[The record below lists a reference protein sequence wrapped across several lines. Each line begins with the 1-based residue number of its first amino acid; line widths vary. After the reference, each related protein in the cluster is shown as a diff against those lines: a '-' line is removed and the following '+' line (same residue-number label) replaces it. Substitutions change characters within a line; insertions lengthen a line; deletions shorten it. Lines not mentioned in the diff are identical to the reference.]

1 MQSTFLKSL
10 SALFVFFLCSFAFA
24 QSAEREIILVFKTH
38 FDIGYTDLVENVL
51 KRYRTEM
58 IDHALEVADRNRE
71 LPPEKQFVWT
81 LPGWPLAKILEDWE
95 GQTPERKERAL
106 QAFREGR
113 FAVHALPFTL
123 HSETVELEDLIRG
136 LRFASDLSRSIDVP
150 LPKDAKMTDV
160 PSHTWVLP
168 TLLKHAGIE
177 FLHLGCNP
185 ASASPNVPA
194 LFWWEGPD
202 GSRVLTMYSA
212 ANYGSGITPPDD
224 WPYKTWLALI
234 HTGDNHG
241 PPSPEE
247 VSRLLDEAK
256 EKMPEATVRIGRLS
270 DFAEAILKEHA
281 ELPVVRGDMPDSWIH
296 GPMCDPEGEKI
307 ARNARPK
314 MVASEMID
322 TEQRLWNV
330 AGLQPLAETQ
340 HRLKQAYEQS
350 LLYGEHTWGGA
361 LAWITSY
368 SPAHI
373 DFPYGPRWAA
383 DRAAGR
389 FERIEKSWEDH
400 TGYAREAGRLTSD
413 LLDDAL
419 GSLVAAVGGRDESS
433 IVVFNSLP
441 WEQTMLVCCSIGQ
454 GEVVALYRVGDD
466 EKRRSVPFFRD
477 QTQMHT
483 LDGEIVSAKN
493 DISFLAEKIP
503 ACGYRCFELKQQSSI
518 PPKKPGTLF
527 AFDRESG
534 SFETPFYK
542 GKIDLKR
549 GTIAELI
556 DLRTG
561 RTLSAADGEQQI
573 GQLLHEYF
581 DADQVRAY
589 NDAYTKIDAEW
600 AKTELA
606 KPNMP
611 PASERPYRAV
621 SPMFDSVKFENGPLF
636 LSVILKAEKS
646 DAVPYAVQTKLT
658 FYRHAPH
665 IDLETSL
672 SDKPAEPWPEAI
684 WICFPFA
691 IEQPNFKLMRLGSLV
706 DPKTDLVSGSNHD
719 LFWLSGGAAIF
730 DAAGAGVGVCPLDHG
745 LIALD
750 RPGCWK
756 YSPDF
761 VPEKSNLYV
770 NLYNNQWS
778 TNFRL
783 WNGGAWSTRVR
794 IWGIEKYDDE
804 ASLITPS
811 LEARNPVIASL
822 IPARKNSS
830 WDAGPPFAER
840 PLAGLPLLGKGP
852 ELSRKGV
859 ALTSLGLSEDGTK
872 IRLRLWELAGI
883 PGRCTV
889 SLPKEFGAKEARPVD
904 LRDRPLG
911 EPIPVVDD
919 RFEIDL
925 EKFAPQSLEI
935 LRQ

>member
-1 MQSTFLKSL
+1 MPPSFLKTLSTFL
-10 SALFVFFLCSFAFA
+10 VFFLCTTSFAP
-24 QSAEREIILVFKTH
+24 SAEREIILVFKTH
-38 FDIGYTDLVENVL
+38 FDIGYTDLAENVL

-58 IDHALEVADRNRE
+58 IDHALEVVDRNRE

-95 GQTPERKERAL
+95 GQTPERKEQAL

-123 HSETVELEDLIRG
+123 HTETVELEDLVRG

-185 ASASPNVPA
+185 ASTSPNVPA

-212 ANYGSGITPPDD
+212 ANYGSGIAPPED

-247 VSRLLDEAK
+247 VTQLLDEAK
-256 EKMPEATVRIGRLS
+256 EKMPDTTVRIGRLS
-270 DFAEAILKEHA
+270 DFAEAILKEHPD
-281 ELPVVRGDMPDSWIH
+281 LPVVRGDMPDTWIH
-296 GPMCDPEGEKI
+296 GPMCDPVGEKI

-314 MVASEMID
+314 MVASEMLD
-322 TEQRLWNV
+322 TELRLWN
-330 AGLQPLAETQ
+330 ASGLQPLGETQ
-340 HRLKQAYEQS
+340 HRLKKAYEQS

-373 DFPYGPRWAA
+373 DFPYGKRWAA
-383 DRAAGR
+383 DYMADR
-389 FERIEKSWEDH
+389 FERLEKSWEDH
-400 TGYAREAGRLTSD
+400 TDYSREASRLTSD
-413 LLDDAL
+413 LLDDAVGL
-419 GSLVAAVGGRDESS
+419 FAAAVGGRDENG
-433 IVVFNSLP
+433 IVVFNPLP
-441 WEQTMLVCCSIGQ
+441 WERTMLVRCPIKQ
-454 GEVVALYRVGDD
+454 EELVALYRVGDD
-466 EKRRSVPFFRD
+466 GKRRSVPFSRD
-477 QTQMHT
+477 MVRVHP
-483 LDGEIVSAKN
+483 LYPLGESL
-493 DISFLAEKIP
+493 LARNHVIFVAENIP
-503 ACGYRCFELKQQSSI
+503 ACGYRCFELKQHSSI
-518 PPKKPGTLF
+518 PPEKPESPF
-527 AFDRESG
+527 AFDPESG

-561 RTLSAADGEQQI
+561 RTLSKADGGQQI

-589 NDAYTKIDAEW
+589 NDAYTKIDDEW
-600 AKTELA
+600 AKVELA
-606 KPNMP
+606 KPAML
-611 PASERPYRAV
+611 PASDLPYWAI
-621 SPMFDSVKFENGPLF
+621 SPAFGSVEFTNGPLS
-636 LSVILKAEKS
+636 LSVVLKAEKS
-646 DAVPYAVQTKLT
+646 DTVPYAVQTTLT

-665 IDLETSL
+665 IDLATSL
-672 SDKPAEPWPEAI
+672 FGKPAEPWPEAI

-706 DPKTDLVSGSNHD
+706 DPKTDLVPGSNHD
-719 LFWLSGGAAIF
+719 LFWLSGGAAMF

-750 RPGCWK
+750 QPGCWK

-783 WNGGAWSTRVR
+783 WNGGSWSSRVR
-794 IWGIEKYDDE
+794 IWGIEKYDAE
-804 ASLITPS
+804 ASLITPC
-811 LEARNPVIASL
+811 LEARNPVISSFF
-822 IPARKNSS
+822 PSRKNRS
-830 WDAGPPFAER
+830 WEVGLPSAE
-840 PLAGLPLLGKGP
+840 LPLLGKGP

-859 ALTSLGLSEDGTK
+859 GLTSLGLSEDGTK

-883 PGRCTV
+883 SGRCTV
-889 SLPKEFGAKEARPVD
+889 SLPKAFGAKEVQPVD
-904 LRDRPLG
+904 LRDRPFG
-911 EPIPVVDD
+911 KPIPVVDD
-919 RFEIDL
+919 RFELDL
-925 EKFAPQSLEI
+925 EKFAPKSLEI
-935 LRQ
+935 SR